1 MNTFSKGRS
10 LVGHLPRPK
19 RRLPLLAHRDISRR
33 RNERRA
39 HLLRLWHSRQS
50 RLESD
55 AQQRMAAIREILPG
69 AGEQGKSLRE
79 LKTAERALKAE
90 KPAKAGRAKRKKYL
104 PAISRVR
111 G

>member
-1 MNTFSKGRS
+1 MAAPERFAEKSDLLLQR
-10 LVGHLPRPK
+10 GHRPYM
-19 RRLPLLAHRDISRR
+19 AHRDISRR

-90 KPAKAGRAKRKKYL
+90 KPAKAGRAKR
-104 PAISRVR
+104 
-111 G
+111 